1 MSAIA
6 FDIRNPELVVR
17 EIEEANRRLARESE
31 VPASIIEL
39 IEDLSLSI
47 GDADSASIES
57 VDPYLWIHIQ
67 SAALRAQRAAHLEDE
82 REQRRAVR
90 IALEEIRFL
99 FARLAERR
107 AVAEDQPVKE
117 ILRWLDEK
125 LAVPQRRKADL
136 LGVGERTYQRWI
148 SPSESAAPD
157 GVQELRAR
165 VVARITSQLRHVLT
179 GPGVVEWFETPN
191 HQLGDTRP
199 IDLLL
204 DTTET
209 ERLLELAVAPRSF
222 TAA

>member
-17 EIEEANRRLARESE
+17 EVEEANRRLAREAE
-31 VPASIIEL
+31 VPRSIVDL
-39 IEDLSLSI
+39 VEDLSLAI
-47 GDADSASIES
+47 GEADSASLES
-57 VDPYLWIHIQ
+57 VDPYLWIRIQ
-67 SAALRAQRAAHLEDE
+67 SAAIRAQHATRVDDE
-82 REQRRAVR
+82 SEQRRAVR

-107 AVAEDQPVKE
+107 VVMEDQPIKE
-117 ILRWLDEK
+117 VLGWLDEK
-125 LAVPQRRKADL
+125 LAVPQHRKADL

-148 SPSESAAPD
+148 STSESAEPEGA
-157 GVQELRAR
+157 QELRVRIVAR
-165 VVARITSQLRHVLT
+165 VTNQLRHVLT
-179 GPGVVEWFETPN
+179 GPGVVQWFETPL
-191 HQLGDTRP
+191 HDLDDSAP

-204 DTTET
+204 DPTAT